1 MLSWFATG
9 KGKGTKKS
17 PLFFFKKT
25 LDKSGFVCYT
35 KVRKQR
41 GENKMTNLKPM
52 NKIEEA
58 VLEMV
63 RAGKPIHGFAREIL
77 IEMTLRQMEEEEK

>member
-1 MLSWFATG
+1 
-9 KGKGTKKS
+9 
-17 PLFFFKKT
+17 
-25 LDKSGFVCYT
+25 
-35 KVRKQR
+35 
-41 GENKMTNLKPM
+41 MTELKPM

-77 IEMTLRQMEEEEK
+77 MEMTLRQMEEEEK